1 MPECL
6 IALGSNL
13 GDRAAN
19 LRRAVAALDAAPLT
33 RIISRS
39 GWHETPPVGGPAG
52 QGAYLNAA
60 VLAATLLDPV
70 ALWTNLTRI
79 EAGLGRVRERRWEA
93 RTVDL
98 DVLLYDRVML
108 ASPELTIPHPR
119 MHYRGFVLAPAAEV
133 APWMVHP
140 ECAWTVALL
149 YEQLKSGADEIA
161 VAAVDPH
168 LGAWLVDQLGGYF
181 RLTASGLP
189 RVRAWTPDCITSQRP
204 RLILAAPNAAGS
216 GGPAMRKILQ
226 LPPTGP
232 IAWLT
237 LGDRDAMLNEATAIV
252 ASAWSA
258 LAAAPT
264 KN

>member
-1 MPECL
+1 MPKCL

-19 LRRAVAALDAAPLT
+19 LRRAVAALDEAPLT
-33 RIISRS
+33 RVVARS
-39 GWHETPPVGGPAG
+39 GWHETAPVGGPAG
-52 QGAYLNAA
+52 QGAYLNGA
-60 VLAATLLDPV
+60 VLAVTALDPV
-70 ALWTNLTRI
+70 ALWTELTRI
-79 EAGLGRVRERRWEA
+79 EAGLGRVRDRRWEA

-98 DVLLYDRVML
+98 DVLLYDCVTL

-119 MHYRGFVLAPAAEV
+119 MHYRGFVLAPAVEV

-140 ECAWTVALL
+140 ECPWTVARL
-149 YEQLKSGADEIA
+149 YEQLKTGADEIA

-168 LGAWLVDQLGGYF
+168 LGAWLVDQLERKF
-181 RLTASGLP
+181 RLTASDFS
-189 RVRAWTPDCITSQRP
+189 RVRAWSPDCIGNPRP

-216 GGPAMRKILQ
+216 GRPALRKILQ

-237 LGDRDAMLNEATAIV
+237 PGDRDAMLNEATAAV
-252 ASAWSA
+252 ASAWPR
-258 LAAAPT
+258 LAAAQAT
-264 KN
+264 K